1 MKDRKTFTPA
11 AAAVSIALVIAA
23 AAGCRITLVPEI
35 VEAPPE
41 VREAAFA
48 EAGKYIGM
56 EYEWGGQDF
65 YARGVDCS
73 GLVVNAYLRAA
84 RAFGYRM
91 LFTDSTAR
99 EMHERYTAPV
109 GTPATGD
116 LIFMG
121 YGGEVSHVAVFERF
135 EAGEV
140 WFIDANSESGFVERR
155 RYAANDPKIISFG
168 RMLLSPK

>member
-1 MKDRKTFTPA
+1 MKDRKTFPSA
-11 AAAVSIALVIAA
+11 AAAASIALVIAA
-23 AAGCRITLVPEI
+23 AAGCRIPLVPEI

-48 EAGKYIGM
+48 EAEKYIGM

-91 LFTDSTAR
+91 LFTDTTAR
-99 EMHERYTAPV
+99 GMYERYTAPE
-109 GTPATGD
+109 GSPARGD

-121 YGGEVSHVAVFERF
+121 CEGEVSHVAVFERF
-135 EAGEV
+135 ETGEV

-155 RYAANDPKIISFG
+155 RCSADDPKLIRYG